1 MSKFL
6 PNKVYLRGILLHYFI
21 QKKSAAEAPRILV
34 QTYGDNALSDT
45 TCRDWFRRF
54 KNNDFQLEDKERS
67 GAPKKF
73 QDKELEQLLDEDP
86 SQTLSELGKILQV
99 DESTVSK
106 RLKGLGMIQKFFASH
121 RIVTGD
127 EKWIHYITGDRYR
140 LQLMRLSRALKEKR
154 PLYAQRHDKVIL
166 LHDNARPHVAK
177 PVKTYLET
185 LKWEVLPHPLYSPDI
200 APSDFHLFRSMAHG
214 LADRRFH
221 SYEEAQKWIDSWIAS
236 KDMSFFR
243 RGIHVL
249 PERWEK
255 VVESDGKYFH

>member
-1 MSKFL
+1 LYNSLNMSKFVT
-6 PNKVYLRGILLHYFI
+6 NKVYLRGILLHYFI
-21 QKKSAAEAPRILV
+21 QKKSAAEAHRILV

-54 KNNDFQLEDKERS
+54 KNNDFELEDKERS

-73 QDKELEQLLDEDP
+73 QDKELEQLLD
-86 SQTLSELGKILQV
+86 
-99 DESTVSK
+99 
-106 RLKGLGMIQKFFASH
+106 
-121 RIVTGD
+121 IVRKTKYPWL
-127 EKWIHYITGDRYR
+127 EAGDRYR

-236 KDMSFFR
+236 KDMSFFQ

>member
-1 MSKFL
+1 MSKFV
-6 PNKVYLRGILLHYFI
+6 PDKVFLRGVLLHYFNMN
-21 QKKSAAEAPRILV
+21 KSAAEAPRILD

-54 KNNDFQLEDKERS
+54 KNNDFELEDKERS

-106 RLKGLGMIQKFFASH
+106 RLKGLGMIQKQGHWVPERKGFLH

-127 EKWIHYITGDRYR
+127 EKWIHYDNR
-140 LQLMRLSRALKEKR
+140 KR
-154 PLYAQRHDKVIL
+154 RKSWGKPLYAQRHDKVIL

-185 LKWEVLPHPLYSPDI
+185 LKWEVLPHPPYSPDI
-200 APSDFHLFRSMAHG
+200 APSDCRLFRSLAHS
-214 LADRRFH
+214 LCEQKFT
-221 SYEEAQKWIDSWIAS
+221 SYEDCTKWFDSWISS
-236 KDMSFFR
+236 KDEQFFR
-243 RGIHVL
+243 RGIHSL
-249 PERWEK
+249 PERWSK